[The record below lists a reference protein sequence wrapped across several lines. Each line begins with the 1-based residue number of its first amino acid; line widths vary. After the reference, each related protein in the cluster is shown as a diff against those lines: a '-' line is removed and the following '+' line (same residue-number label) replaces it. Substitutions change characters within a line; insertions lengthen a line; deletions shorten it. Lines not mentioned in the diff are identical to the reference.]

1 MRGWGDSLAVV
12 AALLLIWQGVHW
24 LSPFAL
30 ASPGATLAK
39 LASLLQ
45 SPGFWP
51 HAAETGKAFVYA
63 LLIAVVAG
71 LATGLLIGLSRTASE
86 VMDPVLASIY
96 GVPKVTL
103 YPLILL
109 IFGLGLPAKIAFGAL
124 HSFFPIALFTLNGV
138 RKLPPVY
145 ARAAAVMRLSRAQTL
160 ATVIMPAALPEI
172 VAGLR
177 IGVSLT
183 LLGVLIGEM
192 FASQRGLGFL
202 IMTAIGQHDT
212 ETMLAVTT
220 LLAILAVAVNIVLL
234 RLDRRLH
241 ERAVS

>member
-1 MRGWGDSLAVV
+1 MRDVLDRLAV
-12 AALLLIWQGVHW
+12 ACALVLLWQGLHW

-30 ASPGATLAK
+30 ASPGATALKA
-39 LASLLQ
+39 AVLLQ
-45 SPGFWP
+45 NAAFWP
-51 HAAETGKAFVYA
+51 HAAETAKAFLYA
-63 LLIAVVAG
+63 LAIAVTTG
-71 LATGLLIGLSRTASE
+71 LAAGLLIGLSPTTSNI
-86 VMDPVLASIY
+86 MDPLLASIY

-103 YPLILL
+103 YPLVLL
-109 IFGLGLPAKIAFGAL
+109 IFGLGLPAKVAFGAL
-124 HSFFPIALFTLNGV
+124 HSFFPIVLFTLNGV

-145 ARAAAVMRLSRAQTL
+145 ARAASVMRLTRAQTL
-160 ATVIMPAALPEI
+160 RTIILPAALPEI
-172 VAGLR
+172 VSGLR

-220 LLAILAVAVNIVLL
+220 LLAVMAVAVNVALL
-234 RLDRRLH
+234 RLDQGLRR
-241 ERAVS
+241 RGD

>member
-1 MRGWGDSLAVV
+1 MQTLLDRIAIVL
-12 AALLLIWQGVHW
+12 AALLVWQGVHW

-30 ASPGATLAK
+30 ASPGATAVK
-39 LASLLQ
+39 IVALLQ
-45 SPGFWP
+45 SPAFWP
-51 HAAETGKAFVYA
+51 HAAETGRAFVYA
-63 LLIAVVAG
+63 LAIAVSAG
-71 LATGLLIGLSRTASE
+71 LAAGLVIGSSRTASE

-109 IFGLGLPAKIAFGAL
+109 VFGLGLPAKVAFGAL
-124 HSFFPIALFTLNGV
+124 HSFFPIALFTINGV

-145 ARAAAVMRLSRAQTL
+145 RRAASVMRLSRAQTL
-160 ATVIMPAALPEI
+160 ATIVLPAALPEI
-172 VAGLR
+172 VSGLR

-202 IMTAIGQHDT
+202 IMTAVGVHDT
-212 ETMLAVTT
+212 QTMMAVTTMLA
-220 LLAILAVAVNIVLL
+220 AVAVAMNIILL
-234 RLDRRLH
+234 RLDSSLHRRG
-241 ERAVS
+241 

>member
-1 MRGWGDSLAVV
+1 MQTLLDRLAVV
-12 AALLLIWQGVHW
+12 AVALLMWQGVHW

-30 ASPGATLAK
+30 ASPGATAVK
-39 LASLLQ
+39 IAALLQ

-51 HAAETGKAFVYA
+51 HVSETGRAFVYA
-63 LLIAVVAG
+63 LLIAVSAG
-71 LATGLLIGLSRTASE
+71 LSVGLAIGASRTASE

-109 IFGLGLPAKIAFGAL
+109 AFGLGLPAKVAFGAL
-124 HSFFPIALFTLNGV
+124 HSFFPIALFTINGV

-145 ARAAAVMRLSRAQTL
+145 LRAAAVMRLTPVQTL
-160 ATVIMPAALPEI
+160 ITVVLPAALPEI
-172 VAGLR
+172 VSGLR
-177 IGVSLT
+177 VGVSLT

-202 IMTAIGQHDT
+202 IMTASGVHDT
-212 ETMLAVTT
+212 ETMLAVTVM
-220 LLAILAVAVNIVLL
+220 LATAAVAMNIMLL
-234 RLDRRLH
+234 RLDNRLH
-241 ERAVS
+241 QRGG

>member
-1 MRGWGDSLAVV
+1 VQTLIDRIAVV
-12 AALLLIWQGVHW
+12 AAVLLLWQGVHW

-30 ASPGATLAK
+30 ASPGATAVK
-39 LASLLQ
+39 IAALLQ

-51 HAAETGKAFVYA
+51 HAAETGQAFLYA
-63 LLIAVVAG
+63 LVIAIGAG
-71 LATGLLIGLSRTASE
+71 LSVGLVIGSSRTAAE

-109 IFGLGLPAKIAFGAL
+109 AFGLGLPAKVAFGAL
-124 HSFFPIALFTLNGV
+124 HSFFPIALFTINGV

-145 ARAAAVMRLSRAQTL
+145 MRAASAMRLTRMQTL
-160 ATVIMPAALPEI
+160 ATIVLPAALPEI
-172 VAGLR
+172 VSGLR
-177 IGVSLT
+177 VGVSLT

-202 IMTAIGQHDT
+202 IMTAVGVHDT
-212 ETMLAVTT
+212 ETMLAVTVM
-220 LLAILAVAVNIVLL
+220 LAAAAVAMNVALL
-234 RLDRRLH
+234 RLDNRLH
-241 ERAVS
+241 QRGG